1 MIAVDDACGAR
12 PAVDR
17 FPEACNS
24 GGGLNVVAVGGR
36 AAIHFLLVE
45 AAHEGL
51 GVGSTI
57 GIGNPII
64 ACIISK
70 VACIA
75 TPCHTARMPIVV
87 VAGIHIPCA
96 G

>member
-1 MIAVDDACGAR
+1 MIAVDDACRAR

-51 GVGSTI
+51 GVGRAI

-64 ACIISK
+64 TRIIGE
-70 VACIA
+70 VARIA
-75 TPCHTARMPIVV
+75 TPCHAARMAIVV
-87 VAGIHIPCA
+87 VAGMHIP
-96 G
+96 